1 MNRMK
6 KLWAVLL
13 LLVASGQVFAD
24 EGHVGTERVE

>member
-24 EGHVGTERVE
+24 EGVGTERVE

>member
-13 LLVASGQVFAD
+13 LLVASGQMFAEED
-24 EGHVGTERVE
+24 MWVLIE